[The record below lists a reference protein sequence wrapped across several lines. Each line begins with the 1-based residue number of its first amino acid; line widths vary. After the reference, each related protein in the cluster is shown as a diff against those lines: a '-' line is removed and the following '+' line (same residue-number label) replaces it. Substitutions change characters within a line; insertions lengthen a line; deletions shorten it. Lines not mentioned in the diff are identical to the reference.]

1 MESKTGRRHEVKL
14 EIDETDFGFITTIL
28 CRAKLMFE
36 SLGCSHN
43 VCAANRDRYRED
55 AKMAQQAWKMMYAAK
70 AKEGDEA

>member
-1 MESKTGRRHEVKL
+1 MTL

-36 SLGCSHN
+36 SLGCDHN

-55 AKMAQQAWKMMYAAK
+55 AKMAR
-70 AKEGDEA
+70 